1 MIACF
6 GSPRVYLIVASLA
19 AASALVSGR
28 PAVAQNQREQV
39 LPQFSASAHIGV
51 QNCAGSTCHNAR
63 TPSPNSSVAQD
74 EYTIWSGPDKHSK
87 AYRVLGEARSL
98 RIARN
103 LGIGDPRSAA
113 MCLSCHSDNAAH
125 RGPQFQISE
134 GVGCE
139 ACHGGAQTW
148 LGTHIAGF
156 NHQANLAA
164 GLYPT
169 DEPKARARL
178 CLSCHV
184 GSGEGKFV
192 THVIMGAGH
201 PRLTFE
207 LNTSTQMQPA
217 HYVVNKG
224 YVARKGLPDGV
235 RIWAI
240 GQAMSLSETLRAF
253 IDPKRNPA
261 GFVPELVFYDCNA
274 CHHPMSNVRYAPHD
288 PGPAQPG
295 VVPFNDANILMLRVL
310 VARTDAGMARS
321 FDERVRAFHEALVES
336 RTKAIAEA
344 RALLDLANRLEVAV
358 GEHGYGR
365 DDLKALA
372 SGLIA
377 NGVERGNYGEFSAA
391 EQATRALWSVTQAMR
406 SGGMLGDQQQTAVKA
421 AMAQLEAAIAQ
432 DETYRQAS
440 FTVAL
445 QGLGQALG
453 LN

>member
-1 MIACF
+1 MICP
-6 GSPRVYLIVASLA
+6 GSLRALLILASLVA
-19 AASALVSGR
+19 ACALGR
-28 PAVAQNQREQV
+28 PAAAQNVREEA
-39 LPQFSASAHIGV
+39 LPQFSQSAHIGV
-51 QNCAGSTCHNAR
+51 QNCSGSTCHNAK
-63 TPSPNSSVAQD
+63 TPSPNSSVAQN

-87 AYRVLGEARSL
+87 AFRVLGEARSL

-113 MCLSCHSDNAAH
+113 ICLGCHSDNATH

-139 ACHGGAQTW
+139 ACHGGAQAW

-156 NHQANLAA
+156 NHQANLQA

-201 PRLTFE
+201 PRLKFE
-207 LNTSTQMQPA
+207 LNTSTQIQPA
-217 HYVVNKG
+217 HYVVDKD
-224 YVARKGLPDGV
+224 YVQRKRVPDGV
-235 RIWAI
+235 RTWAI
-240 GQAMSLSETLRAF
+240 GQAMALSETLRAF

-295 VVPFNDANILMLRVL
+295 VVPFNDANILMLRVIA
-310 VARTDAGMARS
+310 ARVDPGLARA
-321 FDERVRAFHEALVES
+321 FDERVRAFHEALLQN
-336 RTKAIAEA
+336 RTKSIAEA
-344 RALLDLANRLEVAV
+344 RALLDLSNRIEEAA
-358 GEHGYGR
+358 GGHGYGH

-372 SGLIA
+372 AGLIA
-377 NGVERGNYGEFSAA
+377 SGVERGNYGEFSAA
-391 EQATRALWSVTQAMR
+391 EQATHALWSITQAMR
-406 SGGMLGDQQQTAVKA
+406 GGGALSDAQRGAVEA
-421 AMAQLEAAIAQ
+421 AMGQLEAAISKEE
-432 DETYRQAS
+432 DYRQDTY
-440 FTVAL
+440 TVAL
-445 QGLGQALG
+445 EQLGQALG
-453 LN
+453 L